1 MLFAWI
7 PLYQIFFF
15 KLSGIFQ
22 DLSQP
27 VGFCRE
33 TIYGAEAWHLEKPSL
48 AGNKRL
54 NRGRRQLQ
62 PKTTQ
67 LSAAGWHSQQ
77 PEQDGRSG

>member
-33 TIYGAEAWHLEKPSL
+33 TIYGAEAWHLEKVCSHLFVSENHHSL
-48 AGNKRL
+48 
-54 NRGRRQLQ
+54 QLCEMG
-62 PKTTQ
+62 
-67 LSAAGWHSQQ
+67 LRFGVGVGAS
-77 PEQDGRSG
+77 EER